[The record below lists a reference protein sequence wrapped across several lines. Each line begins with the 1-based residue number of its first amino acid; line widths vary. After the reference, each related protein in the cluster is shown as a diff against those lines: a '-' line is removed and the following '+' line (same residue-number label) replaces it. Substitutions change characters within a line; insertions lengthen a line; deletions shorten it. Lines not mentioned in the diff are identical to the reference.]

1 MLRRSCLVAG
11 RTGCCLALRMHAA
24 ARRVQR
30 RALRPVNSS
39 MDTLDTPPIAT
50 GRPPLSRRKLVKWT
64 LAIAVL
70 AAAVFFGLGYWR
82 HSRLFV
88 GTDNAYVNANTVEV
102 AAQVSGV
109 VTAVHVRDNQRVNPG
124 DALFD
129 IDPRPFRV
137 ALEKAEAQLDLARQG
152 TLEESAAVAQSEA
165 QLAQRQAELRNAQ
178 SNDWRTRQL
187 VASGFLSKQGGE
199 TARTQVQTA
208 EAAVRAA
215 EAAVQQAKSALGK
228 TGEEN
233 AAVRAAMAAVEQA
246 RLDLEHTHVV
256 ATAAGTIANLS
267 LQPGNTVQPGT
278 PLFVV
283 IGNQEY
289 WVDANFKETEL
300 KRIRQGQSVE
310 VTVDMYPDHPFH
322 GVVESVSGG
331 AGTAFS
337 LLPPQN
343 ATGNWVKVT
352 QRVPVRIRI
361 TDPDPARPLRIG
373 TTAGVEVR
381 APEAGS

>member
-1 MLRRSCLVAG
+1 
-11 RTGCCLALRMHAA
+11 
-24 ARRVQR
+24 
-30 RALRPVNSS
+30 
-39 MDTLDTPPIAT
+39 
-50 GRPPLSRRKLVKWT
+50 
-64 LAIAVL
+64 
-70 AAAVFFGLGYWR
+70 
-82 HSRLFV
+82 
-88 GTDNAYVNANTVEV
+88 
-102 AAQVSGV
+102 

-137 ALEKAEAQLDLARQG
+137 AVEKAEAQLDLARQG

-187 VASGFLSKQGGE
+187 VSSGFLSKQGGE
-199 TARTQVQTA
+199 TARTQVRTA
-208 EAAVRAA
+208 QAAVRAA

-267 LQPGNTVQPGT
+267 LQPGNTVQPGA

-310 VTVDMYPDHPFH
+310 VTVDMYPDQPFH

-381 APEAGS
+381 APEGGS

>member
-1 MLRRSCLVAG
+1 
-11 RTGCCLALRMHAA
+11 
-24 ARRVQR
+24 
-30 RALRPVNSS
+30 
-39 MDTLDTPPIAT
+39 MDTLDTPPIVAE
-50 GRPPLSRRKLVKWT
+50 RPRLSGRKLVKWA
-64 LAIAVL
+64 LVIVVIVV
-70 AAAVFFGLGYWR
+70 AAAFGLRYWR
-82 HSRLFV
+82 HSQAFV
-88 GTDNAYVNANTVEV
+88 STDNAYVNANTVEIS
-102 AAQVSGV
+102 AQVSGI
-109 VTAVHVRDNQRVNPG
+109 VTQVPVRDNQRVNTG
-124 DALFD
+124 DPLFD
-129 IDPRPFRV
+129 IDARPFQI

-152 TLEESAAVAQSEA
+152 TLQESAAVAQAEA

-178 SNDWRTRQL
+178 SNNRRTTQL
-187 VASGFLSKQGGE
+187 VTSGFLSQQGGE

-208 EAAVRAA
+208 EAAVQAA
-215 EAAVQQAKSALGK
+215 QAAVQQARSTLGK

-233 AAVRAAMAAVEQA
+233 AAVRSAMAAVQQA
-246 RLDLEHTHVV
+246 RLDLEHTHIV
-256 ATAAGTIANLS
+256 APAAGTIANLT
-267 LQPGNTVQPGT
+267 LRPGNTVQPGT
-278 PLFVV
+278 PLFVL

-300 KRIRQGQSVE
+300 KRIRQGQEVQ

-361 TDPDPARPLRIG
+361 TDPDAAHPLRIG
-373 TTAGVEVR
+373 TTATVEVR
-381 APEAGS
+381 APASGS